1 MVKHQVFNAF
11 SSFTWKMPPR
21 KNEGDPVNLLID
33 ILITELLGKALM
45 HSVVGESFIYG
56 IL

>member
-1 MVKHQVFNAF
+1 MVKRQVFNAL

-21 KNEGDPVNLLID
+21 KNEGDPVNHLIH